1 MPPQTMPKTM
11 TVIEISQPGG
21 PEVLKPA
28 ERPLV
33 QPAAGE
39 VLIRVHAAGVN
50 RPDVLQRAGMYPP
63 PPGAPDFPGLEVAG
77 EVVALGAGAQRWKVG
92 DKVCALVAGG
102 GYATYCTAPA
112 EQCLPIPV
120 GLDMAEAAA
129 LPENWFTVWTNIA
142 DRGQLKVG
150 ESILIHGGASG
161 IGVAAIQL
169 AKLLGARRIFATA
182 GTDEKCR
189 FCESL
194 GVEKAIN
201 YKTEDFAARI
211 AELTDGK
218 GVNVILDMVGGKYF
232 TPNIKALAE
241 DGRLVIIAVQGGPK
255 GEGDLSLLMRK
266 RLTVTGSTLRPRPV
280 AFKGEI
286 ARALEARV
294 WPGFADGRLKAII
307 DSRFPLAEAAQAHAR
322 IDHGDHVGKVLLVI

>member
-1 MPPQTMPKTM
+1 MLPQQM

-28 ERPLV
+28 QRAMP
-33 QPAAGE
+33 QPGKGE
-39 VLIRVHAAGVN
+39 VLIKVAAAGVN
-50 RPDVLQRAGMYPP
+50 RPDVLQRSGMYPP

-77 EVVALGAGAQRWKVG
+77 EIVALGDGAPRWKIG

-102 GYATYCTAPA
+102 GYATYCIAPA
-112 EQCLPIPV
+112 EQCLPVPA

-129 LPENWFTVWTNIA
+129 LPENWFTVWSNIA
-142 DRGQLKVG
+142 DRGQLKAG
-150 ESILIHGGASG
+150 ETILIHGGASG

-169 AKLLGARRIFATA
+169 AKLLGAGRIFATA

-211 AELTDGK
+211 GELTGNK
-218 GVNVILDMVGGKYF
+218 GVDIILDMVGGRYF
-232 TPNIKALAE
+232 TPNLKSLAE

-255 GEGDLSLLMRK
+255 GEGDLSLLMRR
-266 RLTVTGSTLRPRPV
+266 RLVVTGSTLRPRPV
-280 AFKGEI
+280 AFKGAI
-286 ARALEARV
+286 ARALEDRV
-294 WPGFADGRLKAII
+294 WPAFADGRLKAII
-307 DSRFPLAEAAQAHAR
+307 DSRFPLDQAAQAHAR
-322 IDHGDHVGKVLLVI
+322 IDHGDHAGKILLTI

>member
-1 MPPQTMPKTM
+1 MLPQEM

-28 ERPLV
+28 KRPMP
-33 QPAAGE
+33 QPGAGE
-39 VLIRVHAAGVN
+39 VLIKVAAAGVN

-63 PPGAPDFPGLEVAG
+63 PPGAPDYPGLEVAG
-77 EVVALGAGAQRWKVG
+77 EIAAMGVGVGRWKLG

-102 GYATYCTAPA
+102 GYATYCIAPA
-112 EQCLPIPV
+112 EQCLPVPK

-142 DRGQLKVG
+142 DRGRLQAG

-169 AKLLGARRIFATA
+169 ARLLGAKRIFATA

-189 FCESL
+189 YCESI
-194 GVEKAIN
+194 GAEKAIN

-211 AELTDGK
+211 QELTDGK
-218 GVNVILDMVGGKYF
+218 GVDVVLDMVGGKYF
-232 TPNIKALAE
+232 APNIKSLAE
-241 DGRLVIIAVQGGPK
+241 EGRLVIIAVQGGPK

-266 RLTVTGSTLRPRPV
+266 RLIVTGSTLRPRPV
-280 AFKGEI
+280 AFKGQI
-286 ARALEARV
+286 ARALEEKV
-294 WPGFADGRLKAII
+294 WPAFADGRLKAVI
-307 DSRFPLAEAAQAHAR
+307 DSRFPLAEAAAAHSR
-322 IDHGDHVGKVLLVI
+322 IDHADHIGKVLLTV